1 MDNIEKLLNENKND
15 LDKLEIPKDME
26 SRLRNALDNVPN
38 KNRKTNMR
46 VKIAALI
53 IAVMIIGYNVDTFA
67 YYAKQLIGYE
77 NIMGGT
83 LRELNKLGKGQIID
97 KSYTLGNGV
106 VVTLDGVMLDDNNL
120 VTFYSIK
127 DPLANMDYREND
139 LNINIEDQFGKSYNR
154 SGTGQINTD
163 KNEIHWIM
171 TCRAPSFFKK
181 SMKLKIHSTNM
192 DEIGEIKFKLDR
204 NKALGSSI
212 EIAINKEMEIDG
224 RKIKIESLMASPLST
239 VIKGRFENLAQPETD
254 YIKGEGIVD
263 VFELVVI
270 ADGKKVDLTG
280 RSMVNGR
287 GNLFYD
293 ALPIDLKDIEIKL
306 LSLGEN
312 YDINEKIEIT
322 KGDTDI
328 GISTPEVN
336 VTINKAYELDGDT
349 FIDIT
354 TDENLILN
362 KVFLDIDGRIVEA
375 EESTSVRSFGILEN
389 GKYVDKYTRAVK
401 FNGTGEKLELDIQS
415 VRYKKIYDK
424 IIYKDTVK

>member
-15 LDKLEIPKDME
+15 LDRLKIPKDME
-26 SRLRNALDNVPN
+26 SRLRNTLDNAPN

-127 DPLANMDYREND
+127 DPLGNMDYSENH

-154 SGTGQINTD
+154 TGTGQINKD
-163 KNEIHWIM
+163 KTEMNWVM
-171 TCRAPSFFKK
+171 TCRAPGFFKK
-181 SMKLKIHSTNM
+181 SMKLKVYSTNM

-212 EIAINKEMEIDG
+212 EIRIDKEIEIDKT
-224 RKIKIESLMASPLST
+224 KIKIESLMISPMST
-239 VIKGRFENLAQPETD
+239 RLKGQFENLSQAQTD
-254 YIKGEGIVD
+254 YIQGEGFVD
-263 VFELVVI
+263 VFELAVI
-270 ADGKKVDLTG
+270 ADEKEVNLTG
-280 RSMVNGR
+280 RNMLNSQ
-287 GNLFYD
+287 GNVFYD
-293 ALPIDLKDIEIKL
+293 ALPIDLNDIEIKL
-306 LSLGEN
+306 ISLGESYN
-312 YDINEKIEIT
+312 INKKIEIT
-322 KGDTDI
+322 KGHRDI
-328 GISTPEVN
+328 DISTPEVN
-336 VTINKAYELDGDT
+336 VTINKAYELEGNT

-354 TDENLILN
+354 TDKSLILN
-362 KVFLDIDGRIVEA
+362 KVFLDIDGRIVPA
-375 EESTSVRSFGILEN
+375 EESTSVRSFRVFEN

-401 FNGTGEKLELDIQS
+401 FNGIGEKLELDIQS

-424 IIYKDTVK
+424 IIYKDTVR